1 MKEYRKRLNDA
12 KAEFL
17 GLDLKP
23 QTLHGNAKYCLD
35 KDQYEKLKFFK
46 VEKSKTDNDWRRL
59 RTGGFEVILEDI
71 LENEKKSSKTNGIL
85 DKSNVLVIGDLHEPF
100 CLDGY
105 LEFCKD
111 TYKKYNCNKV
121 IFIGDVIDN
130 HYSSYHETDA
140 EGMGGK
146 YELDQAVEKLQR
158 WYKAFPNADV
168 TLGNHDRI
176 IIRKAQ
182 TSNIPNKW
190 IKEYKEVLEI
200 PNWNF
205 VTDVWIDGVRYVH
218 CDKAGKPRVAAK
230 RDMVSTVGGH
240 YHTDMYVEWFF
251 GKTRA
256 IFSMATGCGI
266 DSKSYAMAYMQG
278 GKKEAIGCGV
288 VIEGNVAF
296 NVKMTL

>member
-1 MKEYRKRLNDA
+1 M
-12 KAEFL
+12 
-17 GLDLKP
+17 
-23 QTLHGNAKYCLD
+23 
-35 KDQYEKLKFFK
+35 
-46 VEKSKTDNDWRRL
+46 
-59 RTGGFEVILEDI
+59 
-71 LENEKKSSKTNGIL
+71 
-85 DKSNVLVIGDLHEPF
+85 IGDLHEPF

-105 LEFCKD
+105 LEFCQD